1 MSDKEIIQGLVNF
14 TAVSIVFLIILTII
28 FTLFAKKFKFNQKNV
43 DIYGLFLNL
52 DTISLISI
60 SSLTINYLFLVWCTL
75 SFKGLNVIYISFT
88 IILVFLSDA
97 INDNFKNLPISLGL
111 TAINCAAIQITY
123 LIYNHLI
130 NEKFSYV
137 LSIVLGL
144 VVLFVFL
151 YYTYNLL
158 RQINNIA
165 VKQKYQKEKEY
176 KKYKI

>member
-1 MSDKEIIQGLVNF
+1 MSNKEIIQGLVNF
-14 TAVSIVFLIILTII
+14 TAVSIVFLIVLTII
-28 FTLFAKKFKFNQKNV
+28 FTLFTKKFKFNQKNIE
-43 DIYGLFLNL
+43 IYGLFLNL

-75 SFKGLNVIYISFT
+75 SFKGLNIIYISFT

-111 TAINCAAIQITY
+111 TAVNCAAIQITY

-130 NEKFSYV
+130 NEKFSYI
-137 LSIVLGL
+137 LAIILGL
-144 VVLFVFL
+144 VVLFIFL

-165 VKQKYQKEKEY
+165 VKQKYQKEKDY
-176 KKYKI
+176 TKYKI